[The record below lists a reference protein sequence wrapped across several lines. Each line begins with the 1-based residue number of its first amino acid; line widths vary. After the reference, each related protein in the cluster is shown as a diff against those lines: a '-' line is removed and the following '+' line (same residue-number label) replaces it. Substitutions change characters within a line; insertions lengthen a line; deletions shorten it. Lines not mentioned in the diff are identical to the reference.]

1 MWTPTST
8 AGARWCWAA
17 YSASG
22 WARSSSGSR
31 PDEEDT
37 RTMTENP
44 NSRRTKPRLRFWIVL
59 LIAILSATWGLY
71 GQSEP
76 AASAAQSGGL
86 TPTTSLLVI
95 LVLLLLSA
103 FFSMAE
109 SALTSIRHSWVRM
122 LTEQKHRLAPYLAA
136 FKSEPS
142 RFLST
147 VQVGLNIVAFLASA
161 VAATNLA
168 EPLHSTLRPIE
179 SATGIDLYGF
189 SVALV
194 AIITAFANVI
204 IGETVPRSIAIT
216 HAERVALLVIVP
228 MTVFD
233 RLFALPI
240 LLVNGMTRAVLRLFG
255 IQMMRLAPVVSEEE
269 LRVLVEA
276 GEEQGVI
283 EEQEKEMIQ
292 SIFEFTDTIAREV
305 MTPRVDIKAAPTTAT
320 AQEIIK
326 LIRESGHTRIP
337 IYEGSLDNI
346 VGIVHAKDLL
356 RYCDS
361 TAKFSLHEVMRP
373 AFFVPESKRV
383 VDLLQEMRRQRTHMA
398 ILQDEYGGTSGLV
411 TLEDLVEE
419 IVGEIQDEYD
429 VEPEPQVEQLPD
441 GSLLIDARLHLDD
454 ASELLGIALQS
465 DEFDTLGGYVF
476 GQLGH
481 PPTEGETVRVDG
493 WELRV
498 HAIEGHRIRVVQAL
512 RIEEEAADSDSA
524 VEGVMQ

>member
-1 MWTPTST
+1 MADNSD
-8 AGARWCWAA
+8 
-17 YSASG
+17 
-22 WARSSSGSR
+22 SSPFR
-31 PDEEDT
+31 NL
-37 RTMTENP
+37 R
-44 NSRRTKPRLRFWIVL
+44 KRLLLIVL
-59 LIAILSATWGLY
+59 GSLVAVWWLY
-71 GQSEP
+71 AQSPSEP
-76 AASAAQSGGL
+76 LQTAQTTTTGL
-86 TPTTSLLVI
+86 SPLSSLGVI
-95 LVLLLLSA
+95 LILLLLSA

-109 SALTSIRHSWVRM
+109 SALTSIRHSWMRM
-122 LTEQKHRLAPYLAA
+122 LKEQNHRLAPYLLA

-168 EPLHSTLRPIE
+168 EPLHNLLRPIE
-179 SATGIDLYGF
+179 QATGVSLLGF
-189 SVALV
+189 SVAVV

-216 HAERVALLVIVP
+216 YSERVALMVIVP
-228 MTVFD
+228 LMLFD
-233 RLFALPI
+233 RLFLLPI
-240 LLVNGMTRAVLRLFG
+240 LLVNLATRSILKLFG
-255 IQMMRLAPVVSEEE
+255 IQMQRLAPIVSEEE

-305 MTPRVDIKAAPTTAT
+305 MTPRVDMKTVPLNASI
-320 AQEIIK
+320 QEVIE
-326 LIRESGHTRIP
+326 LIRKTGHSRIP
-337 IYEGSLDNI
+337 VYEGNVDNI

-356 RYCDS
+356 PLCESPNARVS
-361 TAKFSLHEVMRP
+361 IVEVMRP

-383 VDLLQEMRRQRTHMA
+383 VELLQEMRRQRTHMA

-411 TLEDLVEE
+411 TLEDLMEE

-429 VEPEPQVEQLPD
+429 VEPETLVETLPD
-441 GSLLIDARLHLDD
+441 GTILIDARIHIDD
-454 ASELLGIALQS
+454 ASELLNVEMES
-465 DEFDTLGGYVF
+465 EEFDTLGGYVF

-481 PPTEGETVRVDG
+481 LPTVGESVVVDG

-498 HAIEGHRIRVVQAL
+498 HELEGHRIRTVQAIRRDL
-512 RIEEEAADSDSA
+512 NGQTDASSSSEPSVQSEA
-524 VEGVMQ
+524 

>member
-1 MWTPTST
+1 M
-8 AGARWCWAA
+8 
-17 YSASG
+17 
-22 WARSSSGSR
+22 
-31 PDEEDT
+31 D
-37 RTMTENP
+37 NP
-44 NSRRTKPRLRFWIVL
+44 NRSRKPKPLIRIGIIGIV
-59 LIAILSATWGLY
+59 AIIGATWALY
-71 GQSEP
+71 GQTEP
-76 AASAAQSGGL
+76 TAPAKEASGL
-86 TPTTSLLVI
+86 SPATSLFVI

-122 LTEQKHRLAPYLAA
+122 LTDQKHRLAPYLAA

-168 EPLHSTLRPIE
+168 DPLHTLLRPLE
-179 SATGIDLYGF
+179 SAIGVSLHGL

-194 AIITAFANVI
+194 AIITAFANVV

-216 HAERVALLVIVP
+216 HAERVALAVIVP
-228 MTVFD
+228 ITVFD
-233 RLFALPI
+233 RIFLLPI
-240 LLVNGMTRAVLRLFG
+240 MMVNAVTRAILKLFG

-305 MTPRVDIKAAPTTAT
+305 MTPRVDIKAVPATAT
-320 AQEIIK
+320 GQELIK
-326 LIRESGHTRIP
+326 LVRETGHTRIP
-337 IYEGSLDNI
+337 VYEGSLDNI
-346 VGIVHAKDLL
+346 IGIIHAKDLL
-356 RYCDS
+356 RYCE
-361 TAKFSLHEVMRP
+361 TGGKFSLREVMRP

-383 VDLLQEMRRQRTHMA
+383 VELLQDMRRQRTHMA

-429 VEPEPQVEQLPD
+429 VEPEPQVETLPD
-441 GSLLIDARLHLDD
+441 GSLLIDAKLHLDD
-454 ASELLGIALQS
+454 ASELLGIALES
-465 DEFDTLGGYVF
+465 EEFDTLGGYVF

-481 PPTEGETVRVDG
+481 QPTEGETVRVDG

-498 HAIEGHRIRVVQAL
+498 HAIEGHRIRLVQAT
-512 RIEEEAADSDSA
+512 RVAEETQDSDSA
-524 VEGVMQ
+524 VEGVMK

>member
-1 MWTPTST
+1 
-8 AGARWCWAA
+8 
-17 YSASG
+17 
-22 WARSSSGSR
+22 
-31 PDEEDT
+31 
-37 RTMTENP
+37 MTDNP
-44 NSRRTKPRLRFWIVL
+44 NSRRRKPLLRIWIIA
-59 LIAILSATWGLY
+59 LIAILGATWALY

-76 AASAAQSGGL
+76 MSPDPEASGLSPAA
-86 TPTTSLLVI
+86 SLLVI

-168 EPLHSTLRPIE
+168 DPLHALLRPVE
-179 SATGIDLYGF
+179 SAIGINLHGF

-194 AIITAFANVI
+194 AIITAFANVV

-216 HAERVALLVIVP
+216 HAERVALAVIVP
-228 MTVFD
+228 ITVFD
-233 RLFALPI
+233 RIFALPI
-240 LLVNGMTRAVLRLFG
+240 LLVNAVTRAILKLFG

-305 MTPRVDIKAAPTTAT
+305 MTPRVDIKAVPAT
-320 AQEIIK
+320 AAPQEIIK
-326 LIRESGHTRIP
+326 LVRETGHTRIP
-337 IYEGSLDNI
+337 VYEGSLDNI
-346 VGIVHAKDLL
+346 IGIIHAKDLL
-356 RYCDS
+356 RYCE
-361 TAKFSLHEVMRP
+361 TGGKFSLHEVLRP

-383 VDLLQEMRRQRTHMA
+383 VELLQEMRRQRTHMA

-429 VEPEPQVEQLPD
+429 VEPEPQVETLPD
-441 GSLLIDARLHLDD
+441 GSLLIDAKLHLDD
-454 ASELLGIALQS
+454 ASELLGIALES
-465 DEFDTLGGYVF
+465 EEFDTLGGYVF

-481 PPTEGETVRVDG
+481 QPTEGETVRVDG

-498 HAIEGHRIRVVQAL
+498 HAIEGHRIRVVQAT
-512 RIEEEAADSDSA
+512 RAAEEAADSDSTM
-524 VEGVMQ
+524 EGVMK

>member
-1 MWTPTST
+1 M
-8 AGARWCWAA
+8 
-17 YSASG
+17 
-22 WARSSSGSR
+22 
-31 PDEEDT
+31 D
-37 RTMTENP
+37 NP
-44 NSRRTKPRLRFWIVL
+44 NRRNPKAYLRFG
-59 LIAILSATWGLY
+59 LIALIASIVATWALY
-71 GQSEP
+71 GQPDSP
-76 AASAAQSGGL
+76 TPNTKASDLS
-86 TPTTSLLVI
+86 PVTSLLLI

-168 EPLHSTLRPIE
+168 EPLHTLLRPIE
-179 SATGIDLYGF
+179 TAIGINLYGF
-189 SVALV
+189 SVAFV
-194 AIITAFANVI
+194 AILTAFANVV

-216 HAERVALLVIVP
+216 HAERVALAVIVP
-228 MTVFD
+228 ITLFD
-233 RLFALPI
+233 RIFWLPI
-240 LLVNGMTRAVLRLFG
+240 VLVNALTRAILKLFG
-255 IQMMRLAPVVSEEE
+255 IQMMRLAPIVSEEE

-305 MTPRVDIKAAPTTAT
+305 MTPRVDIKAAPTTA
-320 AQEIIK
+320 APQEIIK
-326 LIRESGHTRIP
+326 LIRETGHTRIP

-346 VGIVHAKDLL
+346 IGIIHAKDLL
-356 RYCDS
+356 RYCE
-361 TAKFSLHEVMRP
+361 TGGKFSLHEVLRP

-383 VDLLQEMRRQRTHMA
+383 VELLQEMRRQRTHLA

-429 VEPEPQVEQLPD
+429 VEPESRVETLPD
-441 GSLLIDARLHLDD
+441 GSLLIDAKLHLDD
-454 ASELLGIALQS
+454 ASELLGVTLES
-465 DEFDTLGGYVF
+465 EEFDTLGGYVF

-481 PPTEGETVRVDG
+481 QPAEGEAVRVDG
-493 WELRV
+493 WILRV
-498 HAIEGHRIRVVQAL
+498 HAIEGHRIRTVLATRVA
-512 RIEEEAADSDSA
+512 EEPPPNSDAA
-524 VEGVMQ
+524 VEGVIK

>member
-1 MWTPTST
+1 
-8 AGARWCWAA
+8 
-17 YSASG
+17 
-22 WARSSSGSR
+22 
-31 PDEEDT
+31 
-37 RTMTENP
+37 MTDNP
-44 NSRRTKPRLRFWIVL
+44 NSRSKKAHIRLWTIA
-59 LIAILSATWGLY
+59 LIGILGASWALY
-71 GQSEP
+71 AQSEP
-76 AASAAQSGGL
+76 AAPSAEPSGL

-95 LVLLLLSA
+95 LILLLLSA

-122 LTEQKHRLAPYLAA
+122 LAEQKHRLAPYLAA

-168 EPLHSTLRPIE
+168 DPLHALLRPLE
-179 SATGIDLYGF
+179 SATGIDLHGF

-194 AIITAFANVI
+194 AILTAFANVV

-216 HAERVALLVIVP
+216 HAERVALFVIVP
-228 MTVFD
+228 MTLFD
-233 RLFALPI
+233 RIFLLPI
-240 LLVNGMTRAVLRLFG
+240 MLVNAVTRALLRLFG

-305 MTPRVDIKAAPTTAT
+305 MTPRVDIKAVPASAT

-326 LIRESGHTRIP
+326 VVRESGHTRIP
-337 IYEGSLDNI
+337 VYEGSLDNI
-346 VGIVHAKDLL
+346 IGIVHAKDLL

-383 VDLLQEMRRQRTHMA
+383 VELLQEMRRQRTHMA

-429 VEPEPQVEQLPD
+429 VEPEPKVESLPD
-441 GSLLIDARLHLDD
+441 GSLLIDARMHLDD
-454 ASELLGIALQS
+454 ASELLGIPLES
-465 DEFDTLGGYVF
+465 EEFDTLGGYVF

-481 PPTEGETVRVDG
+481 QPTEGETVRVDG
-493 WELRV
+493 WDLRV
-498 HAIEGHRIRVVQAL
+498 HAIEGHRIRIVQAT
-512 RIEEEAADSDSA
+512 RVEAEAPDSDNA
-524 VEGVMQ
+524 VEGALK

>member
-1 MWTPTST
+1 
-8 AGARWCWAA
+8 
-17 YSASG
+17 
-22 WARSSSGSR
+22 
-31 PDEEDT
+31 
-37 RTMTENP
+37 MTDNP
-44 NSRRTKPRLRFWIVL
+44 NSRNAKPSARIWIVL
-59 LIAILSATWGLY
+59 VIALIGAAWALY
-71 GQSEP
+71 GQATNGATTPP
-76 AASAAQSGGL
+76 AEGL
-86 TPTTSLLVI
+86 TPTGSLLVI

-122 LTEQKHRLAPYLAA
+122 LLEQKHRLAPYLAA
-136 FKSEPS
+136 FKNEPS

-168 EPLHSTLRPIE
+168 EPLHTLMRPLE
-179 SATGIDLYGF
+179 ANTGLNLHGF

-194 AIITAFANVI
+194 AILTAFANVV

-216 HAERVALLVIVP
+216 YAERVALIVIVP
-228 MTVFD
+228 MTIFD
-233 RLFALPI
+233 RLFAPPI
-240 LLVNGMTRAVLRLFG
+240 WLVNGITRAVLKLFG

-305 MTPRVDIKAAPTTAT
+305 MTPRVDIKAAPATAT
-320 AQEIIK
+320 VHDLIK
-326 LIRESGHTRIP
+326 LIRETGHTRIP
-337 IYEGSLDNI
+337 VYEGSLDNI
-346 VGIVHAKDLL
+346 IGIVHAKDLL
-356 RYCDS
+356 RYCDGTS
-361 TAKFSLHEVMRP
+361 KFSLHEVMRP
-373 AFFVPESKRV
+373 AFFVPENKRV
-383 VDLLQEMRRQRTHMA
+383 VELLQEMRRRRTHMA

-429 VEPEPQVEQLPD
+429 VETPPEVETLPD

-454 ASELLGIALQS
+454 ASELLGIALES
-465 DEFDTLGGYVF
+465 EEFDTIGGYVF

-481 PPTEGETVRVDG
+481 QPSEGEAVRVDG

-498 HAIEGHRIRVVQAL
+498 HAVEGHRIRVVQAT
-512 RIEEEAADSDSA
+512 RIAEQAP
-524 VEGVMQ
+524 EGDTTIEGAMKG

>member
-1 MWTPTST
+1 M
-8 AGARWCWAA
+8 ADG
-17 YSASG
+17 
-22 WARSSSGSR
+22 SSS
-31 PDEEDT
+31 
-37 RTMTENP
+37 RTTH
-44 NSRRTKPRLRFWIVL
+44 RIALRFGIVA
-59 LIAILSATWGLY
+59 LIALIGAAWALY
-71 GQSEP
+71 GQS
-76 AASAAQSGGL
+76 ASTPQNAAQSGL

-95 LVLLLLSA
+95 IVLLLLSA

-122 LTEQKHRLAPYLAA
+122 LAEQKHRLAPYLAA
-136 FKSEPS
+136 FKNEPS

-168 EPLHSTLRPIE
+168 DPLHALLRPLE
-179 SATGIDLYGF
+179 PMLGVSLHGF

-194 AIITAFANVI
+194 AIITALANVI

-216 HAERVALLVIVP
+216 HAERVAMFVIVP

-233 RLFALPI
+233 RLFAPPI
-240 LLVNGMTRAVLRLFG
+240 WLVNMLTRAVLKLFG

-283 EEQEKEMIQ
+283 EEEEKEMIQ

-305 MTPRVDIKAAPTTAT
+305 MTPRVDIKAAPSTAT
-320 AQEIIK
+320 AHDLIK
-326 LIRESGHTRIP
+326 LIRETGHTRIP

-346 VGIVHAKDLL
+346 IGIVHAKDLL
-356 RYCDS
+356 RYCEGS
-361 TAKFSLHEVMRP
+361 SKFSLHEVMRP
-373 AFFVPESKRV
+373 AFFVPENKRV
-383 VDLLQEMRRQRTHMA
+383 VELLQEMRRQRTHMA

-429 VEPEPQVEQLPD
+429 VEAPPAVETLPD

-454 ASELLGIALQS
+454 ASELLGISLES
-465 DEFDTLGGYVF
+465 EEFDTLGGYVF

-481 PPTEGETVRVDG
+481 QPKKGETVRVDG

-498 HAIEGHRIRVVQAL
+498 HAVEGHRIRVIHAIRLEEQSPEGDSS
-512 RIEEEAADSDSA
+512 IEGATKS
-524 VEGVMQ
+524 

>member
-1 MWTPTST
+1 M
-8 AGARWCWAA
+8 
-17 YSASG
+17 
-22 WARSSSGSR
+22 
-31 PDEEDT
+31 D
-37 RTMTENP
+37 NP
-44 NSRRTKPRLRFWIVL
+44 NRRRQKPSLRVWAIVFTAVL
-59 LIAILSATWGLY
+59 AAAWALY
-71 GQSEP
+71 GQSTPDAPDAQP
-76 AASAAQSGGL
+76 AGL
-86 TPTTSLLVI
+86 TSTGSLLVI
-95 LVLLLLSA
+95 LLLLLLSA

-109 SALTSIRHSWVRM
+109 SSLTSIRHSWVRM
-122 LTEQKHRLAPYLAA
+122 LVDQKHRLAPYLAA

-168 EPLHSTLRPIE
+168 DPLYTLLRPLE
-179 SATGIDLYGF
+179 QATGIPLHGF

-194 AIITAFANVI
+194 AILTAFANVI

-216 HAERVALLVIVP
+216 HAERVALAVILP
-228 MTVFD
+228 ITIFD
-233 RLFALPI
+233 RVFLLPI
-240 LLVNGMTRAVLRLFG
+240 VLVNAVTRAILKLFG
-255 IQMMRLAPVVSEEE
+255 IQMMRLAPIVSEEE

-305 MTPRVDIKAAPTTAT
+305 MTPRVDIKAVPAHAT
-320 AQEIIK
+320 GQELIK
-326 LIRESGHTRIP
+326 LVRETGHTRIP
-337 IYEGSLDNI
+337 VYEGSLDNI
-346 VGIVHAKDLL
+346 LGVVHAKDLL
-356 RYCDS
+356 RFCE
-361 TAKFSLHEVMRP
+361 TGGKFSLHEVMRP

-383 VDLLQEMRRQRTHMA
+383 VDLLQEMRRQRVHMA

-429 VEPEPQVEQLPD
+429 VEPEPKVETLPD
-441 GSLLIDARLHLDD
+441 GSMLIDAKLHLDD
-454 ASELLGIALQS
+454 ASELLSVALES
-465 DEFDTLGGYVF
+465 EEFDTLGGYVF

-481 PPTEGETVRVDG
+481 QPTEGETVRVDG

-498 HAIEGHRIRVVQAL
+498 HAIEGHRIRTVHAVRTA
-512 RIEEEAADSDSA
+512 EEAPDNGSA
-524 VEGVMQ
+524 IEGAMK

>member
-1 MWTPTST
+1 
-8 AGARWCWAA
+8 
-17 YSASG
+17 
-22 WARSSSGSR
+22 
-31 PDEEDT
+31 
-37 RTMTENP
+37 MTDNP
-44 NSRRTKPRLRFWIVL
+44 NSRRRTNAPRIG
-59 LIAILSATWGLY
+59 LILAVAALGMLWATY
-71 GQSEP
+71 GQADGANAP
-76 AASAAQSGGL
+76 AAAQGL

-122 LTEQKHRLAPYLAA
+122 LTDQKHRLASYLAA

-168 EPLHSTLRPIE
+168 EPLHALLRPIE
-179 SATGIDLYGF
+179 TAIGVNLYGF

-194 AIITAFANVI
+194 AILTAFANVV

-216 HAERVALLVIVP
+216 HAERVALAVIVP
-228 MTVFD
+228 ITVFD
-233 RLFALPI
+233 RIFWLPI
-240 LLVNGMTRAVLRLFG
+240 VLVNAVTRAVLKLFG

-305 MTPRVDIKAAPTTAT
+305 MTPRVDIKAAPATAT

-326 LIRESGHTRIP
+326 IIRETGHTRIP
-337 IYEGSLDNI
+337 VYEGSLDNI
-346 VGIVHAKDLL
+346 IGIVHAKDLL

-361 TAKFSLHEVMRP
+361 TAKFCLREVMRP

-383 VDLLQEMRRQRTHMA
+383 VELLQEMRRQRTHMA

-429 VEPEPQVEQLPD
+429 VEPEPPIETLPD
-441 GSLLIDARLHLDD
+441 GSLLIDARMHLDD
-454 ASELLGIALQS
+454 ASELLGIPLES

-481 PPTEGETVRVDG
+481 QPTEGETVRVDG

-498 HAIEGHRIRVVQAL
+498 HAIEGHRIRTVH
-512 RIEEEAADSDSA
+512 AARLPEPAEDSDNATES
-524 VEGVMQ
+524 VLR

>member
-1 MWTPTST
+1 
-8 AGARWCWAA
+8 
-17 YSASG
+17 
-22 WARSSSGSR
+22 
-31 PDEEDT
+31 
-37 RTMTENP
+37 MTDNP
-44 NSRRTKPRLRFWIVL
+44 NRSRRKPPTRIWVIA
-59 LIAILSATWGLY
+59 LIAILGATWALY

-76 AASAAQSGGL
+76 TGSAPETGELSPTASL
-86 TPTTSLLVI
+86 FVI

-109 SALTSIRHSWVRM
+109 SSLTSIRHSWVRM
-122 LTEQKHRLAPYLAA
+122 LAEQRHRLAPYLAA

-168 EPLHSTLRPIE
+168 APLHALLRPLE
-179 SATGIDLYGF
+179 SGLGMSLHGF

-194 AIITAFANVI
+194 AIITAFANVV

-216 HAERVALLVIVP
+216 HAERVALAVIVP
-228 MTVFD
+228 ITVFD
-233 RLFALPI
+233 RVFALPI
-240 LLVNGMTRAVLRLFG
+240 FLVNAVTRAILKLFG

-305 MTPRVDIKAAPTTAT
+305 MTPRVDIKAAPATAT
-320 AQEIIK
+320 PQEIIK
-326 LIRESGHTRIP
+326 LIRETGHTRIP
-337 IYEGSLDNI
+337 VYEGSLDNI
-346 VGIVHAKDLL
+346 IGIIHAKDLL
-356 RYCDS
+356 RYCE
-361 TAKFSLHEVMRP
+361 TGGKFSMHEVLRP

-383 VDLLQEMRRQRTHMA
+383 VELLQEMRRQRTHMA

-429 VEPEPQVEQLPD
+429 VEPEPLVEILSD
-441 GSLLIDARLHLDD
+441 GSMLIDAKLHLDD
-454 ASELLGIALQS
+454 ASELLGITLES
-465 DEFDTLGGYVF
+465 EEFDTLGGYVF

-481 PPTEGETVRVDG
+481 QPTEGETVRVDG

-498 HAIEGHRIRVVQAL
+498 HAIEGHRIRVVHAV
-512 RIEEEAADSDSA
+512 RIEEETSDSNSA
-524 VEGVMQ
+524 VEGVMK

>member
-1 MWTPTST
+1 M
-8 AGARWCWAA
+8 
-17 YSASG
+17 
-22 WARSSSGSR
+22 
-31 PDEEDT
+31 D
-37 RTMTENP
+37 NP
-44 NSRRTKPRLRFWIVL
+44 NRRRQKPSLRIWAIVFTAVL
-59 LIAILSATWGLY
+59 AAAWALY
-71 GQSEP
+71 GQSAPRAPDAPPE
-76 AASAAQSGGL
+76 GL
-86 TPTTSLLVI
+86 TPTGSLLVI
-95 LVLLLLSA
+95 LLLLLLSA

-122 LTEQKHRLAPYLAA
+122 LVDQKHRLAPYLAA

-168 EPLHSTLRPIE
+168 DPLYTLLRPLE
-179 SATGIDLYGF
+179 QATGIPLHGF

-194 AIITAFANVI
+194 AILTAFANVI

-216 HAERVALLVIVP
+216 HAERGALAVILP
-228 MTVFD
+228 ITIFD
-233 RLFALPI
+233 RVFLLPI
-240 LLVNGMTRAVLRLFG
+240 VLVNTVTRAILKLFG
-255 IQMMRLAPVVSEEE
+255 IQMMRLAPIVSEEE

-305 MTPRVDIKAAPTTAT
+305 MTPRVDIKAVPAHAT
-320 AQEIIK
+320 GQELIK
-326 LIRESGHTRIP
+326 LVRETGHTRIP
-337 IYEGSLDNI
+337 VYEGSLDNI
-346 VGIVHAKDLL
+346 LGVVHAKDLL
-356 RYCDS
+356 RFCE
-361 TAKFSLHEVMRP
+361 TGGKFSLHEVMRP

-383 VDLLQEMRRQRTHMA
+383 VDLLQEMRRQRVHMA

-429 VEPEPQVEQLPD
+429 VEPEPEVETLPD
-441 GSLLIDARLHLDD
+441 GSMLIDAKLHLDD
-454 ASELLGIALQS
+454 ASELLSVTLES
-465 DEFDTLGGYVF
+465 EEFDTLGGYVF

-481 PPTEGETVRVDG
+481 QPTEGETVRVDG

-498 HAIEGHRIRVVQAL
+498 HAIEGHRIRTVHAVRMA
-512 RIEEEAADSDSA
+512 EEAPDNDSA
-524 VEGVMQ
+524 IEGAMK

>member
-1 MWTPTST
+1 MTDNSDSSPYPKLWNRLILIVLGSGLAVWWLNAQSPSEPLQTAQTTST
-8 AGARWCWAA
+8 GL
-17 YSASG
+17 SPASSFG
-22 WARSSSGSR
+22 
-31 PDEEDT
+31 
-37 RTMTENP
+37 
-44 NSRRTKPRLRFWIVL
+44 
-59 LIAILSATWGLY
+59 
-71 GQSEP
+71 
-76 AASAAQSGGL
+76 
-86 TPTTSLLVI
+86 VI
-95 LVLLLLSA
+95 LILLLLSA

-109 SALTSIRHSWVRM
+109 SALTSIRHSWMRM
-122 LTEQKHRLAPYLAA
+122 LNEQNHRLAPYLLA

-168 EPLHSTLRPIE
+168 EPLHKLLRPLEQAI
-179 SATGIDLYGF
+179 GMDLLGF

-194 AIITAFANVI
+194 AILTAFANVI

-216 HAERVALLVIVP
+216 YPERTALMVIVP
-228 MTVFD
+228 LMLFD
-233 RLFALPI
+233 RLFRLPI
-240 LLVNGMTRAVLRLFG
+240 LMVNFTTRSILKLFG
-255 IQMMRLAPVVSEEE
+255 IQMQRLAPVVSEEE

-305 MTPRVDIKAAPTTAT
+305 MTPRVDMKTVPVDAKI
-320 AQEIIK
+320 QDVIE
-326 LIRESGHTRIP
+326 LIRKTGHSRIP
-337 IYEGSLDNI
+337 VYEGNVDNI

-356 RYCDS
+356 RLSDGTPTKLCI
-361 TAKFSLHEVMRP
+361 AEVMRP

-383 VDLLQEMRRQRTHMA
+383 VELLQEMRRQRTHMA

-411 TLEDLVEE
+411 TLEDLMEE

-429 VEPEPQVEQLPD
+429 VEPETPVQTLPD
-441 GSLLIDARLHLDD
+441 GTILIDARIHIDD
-454 ASELLGIALQS
+454 ASELLEVPLES
-465 DEFDTLGGYVF
+465 EEFDTLGGYVF

-481 PPTEGETVRVDG
+481 LPTVGEAVIVDG

-498 HAIEGHRIRVVQAL
+498 HELEGHRIRTVQAIRRDL
-512 RIEEEAADSDSA
+512 NGEADRASS
-524 VEGVMQ
+524 EPSLSSES

>member
-1 MWTPTST
+1 MRRNECP
-8 AGARWCWAA
+8 
-17 YSASG
+17 
-22 WARSSSGSR
+22 
-31 PDEEDT
+31 
-37 RTMTENP
+37 MTDNP
-44 NSRRTKPRLRFWIVL
+44 NSRRRWNATRIGL
-59 LIAILSATWGLY
+59 LIGVAALGMLWATY
-71 GQSEP
+71 GQAEGADTPP
-76 AASAAQSGGL
+76 AQGL
-86 TPTTSLLVI
+86 TPATSFLVI
-95 LVLLLLSA
+95 LLLLLLSA

-122 LTEQKHRLAPYLAA
+122 LTDQKHRLAPYLAA

-168 EPLHSTLRPIE
+168 EPLHALLRPLE
-179 SATGIDLYGF
+179 TATGVKLYGF

-194 AIITAFANVI
+194 AILTAFANVV

-216 HAERVALLVIVP
+216 HAERVALAVIVP
-228 MTVFD
+228 ITVFD
-233 RLFALPI
+233 RIFWLPI
-240 LLVNGMTRAVLRLFG
+240 VLVNAVTRAVLKLFG

-305 MTPRVDIKAAPTTAT
+305 MTPRVDIKAAPATAT

-326 LIRESGHTRIP
+326 LVRETGHTRIP
-337 IYEGSLDNI
+337 VYEGSLDNI
-346 VGIVHAKDLL
+346 IGIVHAKDLL

-361 TAKFSLHEVMRP
+361 TAKFCLREVLRP

-383 VDLLQEMRRQRTHMA
+383 VELLQEMRRRRTHMA

-429 VEPEPQVEQLPD
+429 VEPEPMVEALED
-441 GSLLIDARLHLDD
+441 GSLLIDARMHLDD
-454 ASELLGIALQS
+454 ASELLGIVLQS
-465 DEFDTLGGYVF
+465 EEFDTLGGYVF

-481 PPTEGETVRVDG
+481 QPTEGETVRVDG

-498 HAIEGHRIRVVQAL
+498 YAIEGHRIRTVQAARL
-512 RIEEEAADSDSA
+512 PEPAEDSDDTAES
-524 VEGVMQ
+524 VLR